1 MMGIG
6 KISLRSCGM
15 AVAGLGLCLPMTA
28 SYADEPLFGYV
39 YTTDL
44 LPQGKYEVEQWV
56 TDRAQQAHG
65 RFNDFLMS
73 TEVEYGLT
81 NDLQVAGYIN
91 YSYLNAS
98 HNSVQRLTEGIDIP
112 ASHDPTRPFNEW
124 RYDGVSLEFIWRVL
138 SPYKDGFGL
147 AFYAEPEYGP
157 REKGLE
163 LRIITQK
170 NFMDDRLVLAA
181 NLWVEPKREDSSNL
195 VMPGSDE
202 MPEGGKMR
210 MTMAE
215 IDIGASYRFA
225 SNWSAGLEF
234 HNHNEYSGFTLS
246 HNDQDHT
253 AFFIGPNIHYASQR
267 WFLTLAVLHQV
278 HAKAYNEDQEM
289 QIHDG
294 LIFGDEHTRWD
305 GIRMKVG
312 YTFE

>member
-1 MMGIG
+1 MYVYRTGL
-6 KISLRSCGM
+6 KSLAAMITS
-15 AVAGLGLCLPMTA
+15 LGLCLHME
-28 SYADEPLFGYV
+28 SSQADEPLFGYV

-65 RFNDFLMS
+65 RFNDFQLRS
-73 TEVEYGLT
+73 EFEYGLT
-81 NDLQVAGYIN
+81 NDLQVAGYLN
-91 YSYLNAS
+91 YSYLDAS
-98 HNSVQRLTEGIDIP
+98 HNSVQGLTEGIDIP
-112 ASHDPTRPFNEW
+112 ASHDSSRPFNEW
-124 RYDGVSLEFIWRVL
+124 RYDGVSVEFIWRVL
-138 SPYKDGFGL
+138 SPYKDGWGL

-163 LRIITQK
+163 LRVITQK

-181 NLWVEPKREDSSNL
+181 NLWVEPEREDSSNL
-195 VMPGSDE
+195 VMRGSDE

-234 HNHNEYSGFTLS
+234 RNHNEYSGFSVS
-246 HNDQDHT
+246 HNDQEHT
-253 AFFIGPNIHYASQR
+253 AFFLGPNIHYASQR
-267 WFLTLAVLHQV
+267 WFFTLAALRQI
-278 HAKAYNEDQEM
+278 HAKAYNKDQEA
-289 QIHDG
+289 QIHDD
-294 LIFGDEHTRWD
+294 LIYGDEHTRWD